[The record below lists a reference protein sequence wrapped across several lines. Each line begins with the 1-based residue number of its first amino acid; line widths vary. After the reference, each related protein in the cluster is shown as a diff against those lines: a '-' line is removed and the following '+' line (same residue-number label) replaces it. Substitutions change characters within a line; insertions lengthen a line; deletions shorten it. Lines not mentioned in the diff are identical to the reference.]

1 MTRSTGQGIVN
12 FVNLPNR
19 FQAKGWPINR
29 FTVATTIQSPTLVTP
44 VLSPFA
50 NDKQPADRPRVI
62 CIEVR
67 SSFVRPPA
75 VLPNHRRKTREIPSR
90 AGARLAPSTT
100 TPVPILLPRPRP
112 FPPPFSPATTIAVSL
127 FPHHAT
133 FVGQRVRRLRTIY
146 AVRLGNTRY
155 YRCCC
160 RRKRAETERAHTALC
175 DRPNVRRTNRA
186 ERNGAFRAFGHF
198 LSARYFF
205 FL

>member
-112 FPPPFSPATTIAVSL
+112 FPPPFLPPPPSPCHSFHTTPRSSASVSDDCVQ
-127 FPHHAT
+127 F
-133 FVGQRVRRLRTIY
+133 
-146 AVRLGNTRY
+146 TRS
-155 YRCCC
+155 
-160 RRKRAETERAHTALC
+160 
-175 DRPNVRRTNRA
+175 
-186 ERNGAFRAFGHF
+186 G
-198 LSARYFF
+198 
-205 FL
+205 